1 MTFTESYHAPGG
13 KEYKATG
20 KDYAAARAA
29 VAEQIATDLANDP
42 GETWHV
48 SYFHNEVLAAL
59 RLLYRHPLPGTET
72 PPHLRR
78 HLTHLLLAADRDEG
92 ADAVAA
98 FIRDHPGEWDRE
110 GARSSLV
117 LARKSIGYRSA
128 DDRFYLTLWAL
139 PGSVNVSITRNFQA
153 ASEDGHTTAPH
164 AILTKI
170 AEVAADK
177 IASGGT
183 YYDLNADDLPGWLRA
198 PVKAVLMSRADAL
211 RALANTVKDP

>member
-20 KDYAAARAA
+20 KDYAEARAG
-29 VAEQIATDLANDP
+29 VAEQIAADLAAYP

-48 SYFHNEVLAAL
+48 SYFRHDVLSAL
-59 RLLYRHPLPGTET
+59 RLLCRHPLPGTET
-72 PPHLRR
+72 PPHLHR
-78 HLTHLLLAADRDEG
+78 HLTHLLLAADQSEG
-92 ADAVAA
+92 IDAVAA

-117 LARKSIGYRSA
+117 VARKSLSYRSE
-128 DDRFYLTLWAL
+128 DRFYLTLWAL

-153 ASEDGHTTAPH
+153 ASEDGHTTAPQ

-170 AEVAADK
+170 AEVAADR
-177 IASGGT
+177 IASGDT
-183 YYDLNADDLPGWLRA
+183 YYDLNANDLPGWLRA
-198 PVKAVLMSRADAL
+198 PVRTVLLARAADL
-211 RALANTVKDP
+211 HRLADTVKDP